1 MKTPINPGD
10 FIAHGGCPICGS
22 TITVEHGDEAGEIVF
37 LASETAERTRLRE
50 VNAELVDIL
59 RLAWPLMDRAAT
71 GEARRSGAPRGLP
84 PRTRARELRERA
96 RAALAKAREMED

>member
-71 GEARRSGAPRGLP
+71 AAAHQGTRVTGAGPCRSRQSP
-84 PRTRARELRERA
+84 
-96 RAALAKAREMED
+96 